1 MAACPGFD
9 SSAVRGRS
17 TAGFGYQSTRFN
29 SWQRYQICGGVVIMG
44 AHRSCKP
51 EARVRFS
58 PPPPEFWSHGQAEL
72 TPACHAGSGSSTLPG
87 TAKFDGGRSVQRFST
102 TACDAVRGSSNLLG
116 YPKVCARGGTGIH
129 TGLRNQLWGFES
141 LRAHQIGEVGEW
153 KSAGL

>member
-1 MAACPGFD
+1 
-9 SSAVRGRS
+9 
-17 TAGFGYQSTRFN
+17 
-29 SWQRYQICGGVVIMG
+29 MG

-87 TAKFDGGRSVQRFST
+87 TAKFDGSRSVQRFST

-129 TGLRNQLWGFES
+129 TGLRNQLWEFES
-141 LRAHQIGEVGEW
+141 LRAHQIGVLAERLLHLPVEQTVLATFEGSSPSHSTNCPPVVEL
-153 KSAGL
+153 A